1 MNHRPEKLPWLA
13 DLTDYGRPALVMRF
27 LLSGF
32 PYGLAWCPLC
42 TGWRQ
47 PSRPDIARNVAS
59 GPVRGTVD
67 SLRGAVYL

>member
-32 PYGLAWCPLC
+32 PVRSRLVPAVHGLETAEP
-42 TGWRQ
+42 
-47 PSRPDIARNVAS
+47 A
-59 GPVRGTVD
+59 
-67 SLRGAVYL
+67 